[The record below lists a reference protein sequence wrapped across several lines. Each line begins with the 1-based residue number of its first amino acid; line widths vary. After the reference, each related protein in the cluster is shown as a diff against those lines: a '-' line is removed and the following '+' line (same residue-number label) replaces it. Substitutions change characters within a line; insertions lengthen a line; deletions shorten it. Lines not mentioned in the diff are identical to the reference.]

1 MASISQINQELYEA
15 AKIDGANWFKQTL
28 YITIPSLK
36 NIGMYLCAKGQAINI
51 KNSRRD

>member
-1 MASISQINQELYEA
+1 MEYVVCLY
-15 AKIDGANWFKQTL
+15 KTKNRTQNLKRG
-28 YITIPSLK
+28 K